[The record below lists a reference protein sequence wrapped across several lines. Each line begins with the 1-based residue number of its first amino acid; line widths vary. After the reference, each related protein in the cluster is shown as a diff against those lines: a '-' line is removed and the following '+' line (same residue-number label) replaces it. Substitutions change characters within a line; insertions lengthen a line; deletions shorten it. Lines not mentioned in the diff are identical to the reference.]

1 MNMIVG
7 KKQLVLASLV
17 VALGVAVYLNYQFA
31 GEDLDLVTANAQQ
44 TTQELSTEEGEQENY
59 GDAQFVDTKEFSSEE
74 TQETSLQAE
83 SAVGDEEYFSQAR
96 MTRTKTRDEA
106 QEALQVML
114 SDVNLDQEQ
123 KDELTAQASAMAQ
136 SIETEGKIENLI
148 KAQRAIAEIK
158 ADLNGEHP
166 MDRLLCGDVGF
177 GKTEV
182 AMVAAF
188 RMVYAGYQ
196 VAVLAPTTVLAQ
208 QHFYSFRERFAEYG
222 VNIDMLS
229 RFRSAAEQ
237 KTVMERLADGTLD
250 IVIGTHRLCQG
261 DIKFANLG
269 MVIIDAEPRFVLKHI

>member
-44 TTQELSTEEGEQENY
+44 TTQVLSPEEGEQENY
-59 GDAQFVDTKEFSSEE
+59 GDAQFVDTKEVSSEE

-96 MTRTKTRDEA
+96 LTRTKTRDEA

-148 KAQRAIAEIK
+148 KAKGLAECMVYCSNEKVDVIVK
-158 ADLNGEHP
+158 SPELQE
-166 MDRLLCGDVGF
+166 GDVGQIRDIVLEQ
-177 GKTEV
+177 TEV
-182 AMVAAF
+182 PV
-188 RMVYAGYQ
+188 
-196 VAVLAPTTVLAQ
+196 
-208 QHFYSFRERFAEYG
+208 E
-222 VNIDMLS
+222 NIS
-229 RFRSAAEQ
+229 
-237 KTVMERLADGTLD
+237 
-250 IVIGTHRLCQG
+250 IVS
-261 DIKFANLG
+261 
-269 MVIIDAEPRFVLKHI
+269 VE

>member
-59 GDAQFVDTKEFSSEE
+59 GDAQFVDTKEVSSEE

-96 MTRTKTRDEA
+96 LTRTKTRD
-106 QEALQVML
+106 EALQVML

-148 KAQRAIAEIK
+148 KAKGFAECMVYCSNEKVDVIVK
-158 ADLNGEHP
+158 SPELQE
-166 MDRLLCGDVGF
+166 GDVVQIRDIVLEQ
-177 GKTEV
+177 TEV
-182 AMVAAF
+182 PV
-188 RMVYAGYQ
+188 
-196 VAVLAPTTVLAQ
+196 
-208 QHFYSFRERFAEYG
+208 E
-222 VNIDMLS
+222 NIS
-229 RFRSAAEQ
+229 
-237 KTVMERLADGTLD
+237 
-250 IVIGTHRLCQG
+250 IVS
-261 DIKFANLG
+261 
-269 MVIIDAEPRFVLKHI
+269 VE

>member
-44 TTQELSTEEGEQENY
+44 TTQELSTEEGKQENY
-59 GDAQFVDTKEFSSEE
+59 GDAQFVDTKEVSSEE

-96 MTRTKTRDEA
+96 LTRTKTRDEA

-148 KAQRAIAEIK
+148 KAK
-158 ADLNGEHP
+158 
-166 MDRLLCGDVGF
+166 GF
-177 GKTEV
+177 EEC
-182 AMVAAF
+182 
-188 RMVYAGYQ
+188 MVYCSSDKVDVIVKSPELQENDVVQIRDIILEQTQ
-196 VAVLAPTTVLAQ
+196 VPVENISIVP
-208 QHFYSFRERFAEYG
+208 
-222 VNIDMLS
+222 VN
-229 RFRSAAEQ
+229 
-237 KTVMERLADGTLD
+237 
-250 IVIGTHRLCQG
+250 
-261 DIKFANLG
+261 
-269 MVIIDAEPRFVLKHI
+269 

>member
-59 GDAQFVDTKEFSSEE
+59 GDAQFVDTKEVSSEE

-96 MTRTKTRDEA
+96 LTRTKTRDEA

-148 KAQRAIAEIK
+148 KAKGFAECMVYYSNEKVDVIVK
-158 ADLNGEHP
+158 SPELQE
-166 MDRLLCGDVGF
+166 GDVVQIRDIVLEQ
-177 GKTEV
+177 TEV
-182 AMVAAF
+182 PV
-188 RMVYAGYQ
+188 
-196 VAVLAPTTVLAQ
+196 
-208 QHFYSFRERFAEYG
+208 E
-222 VNIDMLS
+222 NIS
-229 RFRSAAEQ
+229 
-237 KTVMERLADGTLD
+237 
-250 IVIGTHRLCQG
+250 IVS
-261 DIKFANLG
+261 
-269 MVIIDAEPRFVLKHI
+269 VE